1 MNRHA
6 TTEQLSAYL
15 DRELGMAEL
24 LQLEAHYESCEEC
37 RARLTSMRRVVRGLD
52 NIGRAVPPPALRQQI
67 RRQVITQATA
77 PPYGFRAAFEKL
89 RMYMLGGVQPMYL
102 LATQP
107 TLRTTS
113 VMGLAL
119 VVGLFAFNHF
129 NGLRPVPAS
138 VPQEEVTVTPY
149 ADSPVVQTTT
159 SEVAG
164 REFIWTDSGWIQRG
178 LVGMTPEVQV
188 EAGSPQGKALLS
200 RYSGLDLLLQD
211 GDPVVLRYNLGTVEI
226 RKNPPS
232 RVLGYENEGW
242 VGQVLEA

>member
-15 DRELGMAEL
+15 DRELGAVEL
-24 LQLEAHYESCEEC
+24 HRLEAHYDSCEEC

-89 RMYMLGGVQPMYL
+89 RMYMLGGMQPMYL
-102 LATQP
+102 LGMQP
-107 TLRTTS
+107 TLRTAS
-113 VMGLAL
+113 VTGLAL

-129 NGLRPVPAS
+129 NGLRPVEVS
-138 VPQEEVTVTPY
+138 VPQENVTVTPY
-149 ADSPVVQTTT
+149 ADSPVAQTTT

-178 LVGMTPEVQV
+178 LEGKTPEVQV

-200 RYSGLDLLLQD
+200 KYSDLKWLLAD
-211 GDPVVLRYNLGTVEI
+211 GDRVVLRYNLGTVEI
-226 RKNPPS
+226 RPKTPT
-232 RVLGYENEGW
+232 RVLGYERDFRP
-242 VGQVLEA
+242 GQVAEA

>member
-15 DRELGMAEL
+15 DRELGAVEL
-24 LQLEAHYESCEEC
+24 QQLEVHCSSCPEC
-37 RARLTSMRRVVRGLD
+37 GARLASMRRVVRGLD
-52 NIGRAVPPPALRQQI
+52 SIGRAVPPPALRQQI

-77 PPYGFRAAFEKL
+77 PPHGFRAAFEKL
-89 RMYMLGGVQPMYL
+89 RMYLLAMQQPMYL
-102 LATQP
+102 QPRQP
-107 TLRTTS
+107 TLRTAS

-119 VVGLFAFNHF
+119 VVGLFAVNHI
-129 NGLRPVPAS
+129 NDPRPVEAQE
-138 VPQEEVTVTPY
+138 PQENVTMGAYDDTPI
-149 ADSPVVQTTT
+149 SPITT

-178 LVGMTPEVQV
+178 LEGKAPEAQV

-200 RYSGLDLLLQD
+200 RYSDLALLLAD
-211 GDPVVLRYNLGTVEI
+211 GSPVFLRYNLGTVEI

-232 RVLGYENEGW
+232 RVLGYEHEVR
-242 VGQVLEA
+242 VGQVLET

>member
-15 DRELGMAEL
+15 DRELGMVEL

-52 NIGRAVPPPALRQQI
+52 GIGRAVPPPALRQQI

-89 RMYMLGGVQPMYL
+89 RMYMLGGMQPMYL

-107 TLRTTS
+107 TLRTTA

-119 VVGLFAFNHF
+119 VVGLFVFNHF
-129 NGLRPVPAS
+129 NGLRPVQA
-138 VPQEEVTVTPY
+138 PQEEVTVGAYPDTPI
-149 ADSPVVQTTT
+149 SQTTT
-159 SEVAG
+159 SKVAG

-178 LVGMTPEVQV
+178 LEGETPEVQV

-200 RYSGLDLLLQD
+200 RYSDLDLLLQD
-211 GDPVVLRYNLGTVEI
+211 GYPVVLRYNLGTVEI
-226 RKNPPS
+226 RTKASS
-232 RVLGYENEGW
+232 RILGYESEIQAGT
-242 VGQVLEA
+242 VLEA